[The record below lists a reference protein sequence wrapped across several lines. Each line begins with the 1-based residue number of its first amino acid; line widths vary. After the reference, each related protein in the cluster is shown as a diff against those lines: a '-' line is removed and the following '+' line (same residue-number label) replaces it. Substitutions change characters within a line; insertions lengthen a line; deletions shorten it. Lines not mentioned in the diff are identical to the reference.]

1 MATLADIFV
10 VAGAADSVCQVFV
23 AAEAR
28 WGIAITAAKAATV
41 RRFWFRLFMVR
52 LGVGWIFIVRSG
64 KSLNSSDPD
73 LGLDIPFGPGVGGL
87 SS

>member
-1 MATLADIFV
+1 
-10 VAGAADSVCQVFV
+10 
-23 AAEAR
+23 
-28 WGIAITAAKAATV
+28 
-41 RRFWFRLFMVR
+41 MVR